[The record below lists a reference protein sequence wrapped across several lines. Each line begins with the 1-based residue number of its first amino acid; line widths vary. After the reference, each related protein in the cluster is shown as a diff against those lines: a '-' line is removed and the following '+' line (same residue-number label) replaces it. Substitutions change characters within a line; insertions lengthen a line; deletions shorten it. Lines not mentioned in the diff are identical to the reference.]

1 MRMQHEAFELVI
13 FERRDQVLSLVC
25 GEPATDDVPV
35 FFAIMPAAND
45 SAAELPAIPQP
56 SAQSA

>member
-1 MRMQHEAFELVI
+1 MRMQHEAFELVL
-13 FERRDQVLSLVC
+13 FERVDQSLMLVA

-45 SAAELPAIPQP
+45 SPAEEVQPPPA
-56 SAQSA
+56 

>member
-1 MRMQHEAFELVI
+1 MKTEAFELVL
-13 FERRDQVLSLVC
+13 FERVDQSLMLVA

-45 SAAELPAIPQP
+45 EDPAGIGMPI
-56 SAQSA
+56 SSK